1 LDSRAAKSK
10 AHNGIFRFASK
21 SRARA
26 EANEGHSA
34 PGFDVAWLSF
44 CLAAGLGK
52 AEHPRHNQSAHL
64 KKNNN
69 KRRREDKMNFARA
82 LSGALVAIG
91 ILAAGAASAQT
102 YPDRPIT
109 MIVGFAP
116 GGADDAT
123 ARIIQDAM
131 QKALGQPIV
140 IENVAGAG
148 GMIAAAKAARADP
161 DGYTIMLAQDALAAG
176 MTLYPDRTFDAE
188 KDFVPIG
195 LVNTTT
201 NTLAGRPTLPPND
214 FDELLRWMK
223 EPGQT
228 IKVGHPGVGSFGH
241 LGEVLVFQEL
251 GVKVTQVPYR
261 GAGPALVDLLAGQVD
276 LGPISAVV
284 AAPLVKAN
292 KLKAYAL
299 IARKPFAGLPELK
312 TMGELGYKK
321 ADIDFWHMLLAPAG
335 TPRPIIDKLNGAL
348 RTALADPKV
357 RQTYTDGGMDEYPP
371 DEETPEAA
379 AALLTNEIKLWGDVI
394 RTNHIAAR

>member
-1 LDSRAAKSK
+1 M
-10 AHNGIFRFASK
+10 I
-21 SRARA
+21 
-26 EANEGHSA
+26 
-34 PGFDVAWLSF
+34 
-44 CLAAGLGK
+44 
-52 AEHPRHNQSAHL
+52 
-64 KKNNN
+64 
-69 KRRREDKMNFARA
+69 FARA
-82 LSGALVAIG
+82 FSAAFVVAAT
-91 ILAAGAASAQT
+91 LAAVPASAQT
-102 YPDRPIT
+102 YPDRPVT
-109 MIVGFAP
+109 MIVAFPP

-140 IENVAGAG
+140 IENIGGAG
-148 GMIAAAKAARADP
+148 GMIAAAKAARAEP
-161 DGYTIMLAQDALAAG
+161 DGYTIILHQDALAAG

-201 NTLAGRPTLPPND
+201 NTLAGRPTLPANN

-223 EPGQT
+223 TSNQT

-241 LGEVLVFQEL
+241 LAEVLIFQEL

-284 AAPLVKAN
+284 AGPLVKSG

-299 IARKPFAGLPELK
+299 IGRKRFAALPELK

-321 ADIDFWHMLLAPAG
+321 LDVDFWHMLLAPAG
-335 TPRPIIDKLNGAL
+335 TPRPIIDKLNSAL
-348 RTALADPKV
+348 RVALADPKV
-357 RQTYTDGGMDEYPP
+357 RQTYADGGMGEYPP
-371 DEETPEAA
+371 EEETPEAA
-379 AALLTNEIKLWGDVI
+379 GALLKREIELWGDVI
-394 RTNHIAAR
+394 RANHIAAR